1 MKKILLLALIML
13 MITPALSGCAD
24 KAPAVEALLPRLG
37 ELIEASY
44 SVNEIF
50 FGDGLPTY
58 PRVEKLTDRPLE
70 YDEAT
75 GAYYLFFTDE
85 THGDMLMYYD
95 REVYD
100 YKFYRVLPAGSATNG
115 AEDYVAA
122 DGRVFSLID
131 YTEPE
136 VEYVYTDEDGE
147 EYDVVRADCGYRS
160 IAELKA
166 AAEQVYTAEFL
177 EQVYQGA
184 FDGVAY
190 AEDGYSGVR
199 AARFIEQG
207 MLLRQ
212 YRELDE
218 RQLSRRVYDLD
229 TARIVRPSSAT
240 RVNVEIETHLEGEAE
255 KLTVTLVMILAE
267 DGKWYLDT
275 PTY

>member
-1 MKKILLLALIML
+1 MKKFLSLALIML
-13 MITPALSGCAD
+13 MITLPGCAG
-24 KAPAVEALLPRLG
+24 KAPAVEQLLPCLG

-44 SVNEIF
+44 QVNEIF
-50 FGDGLPTY
+50 FGSGLPTY

-85 THGDMLMYYD
+85 TYGDMLMYYD
-95 REVYD
+95 RESFE
-100 YKFYRVLPAGSATNG
+100 YKFYRIFPAGSNSNG
-115 AEDYVAA
+115 VDDYIAE
-122 DGRVFSLID
+122 DGRVFAPMND
-131 YTEPE
+131 YVEPE
-136 VEYVYTDEDGE
+136 VEYVYTDDDIEN
-147 EYDVVRADCGYRS
+147 YDVVRVDCGFTS

-166 AAEQVYTAEFL
+166 AAEAVYTDGFL

-199 AARFIEQG
+199 SARFTEQD

-212 YRELDE
+212 YNELE
-218 RQLSRRVYDLD
+218 TRTLTRRVYDLD
-229 TARIVRPSSAT
+229 TARIVRPSNAE
-240 RVNVEIETHLEGEAE
+240 RVNIEVETHLEGEAE
-255 KLTVTLVMILAE
+255 RMSVVLTLILE
-267 DGKWYLDT
+267 DGEWFLDT